1 MDKKIITEECTVCG
15 GSGFSG
21 YGTGYDAVCD
31 NCGGAGE
38 LPCYTKSK
46 ERLICTTQMSIHEMK
61 LSNVL
66 SIK

>member
-1 MDKKIITEECTVCG
+1 MSTKIKTEECATCG

-38 LPCYTKSK
+38 LPCYLKSK
-46 ERLICTTQMSIHEMK
+46 EC
-61 LSNVL
+61 
-66 SIK
+66 